1 MCVTI
6 NNHYHF
12 LSMSY
17 NLEANSSWY
26 ENLDLS
32 LIHITRMEVE
42 MATLSLLNTFD
53 SFIIVVQYLFLNL
66 LDNCT

>member
-1 MCVTI
+1 
-6 NNHYHF
+6 
-12 LSMSY
+12 MSY
-17 NLEANSSWY
+17 NLEANSSWH